1 MVCKLKYNTMKW
13 MCRAQDTVGRCRQSR
28 LPAFN
33 AGAMNGERRYR
44 LADGATAKNMRAE

>member
-13 MCRAQDTVGRCRQSR
+13 MCRAQDTAGRSRQSR
-28 LPAFN
+28 LSASN
-33 AGAMNGERRYR
+33 ADAMDGERRYR